1 MSLSRGM
8 SLSKSSCDKD
18 ETRRYSGES
27 MSAAR
32 DKSKVSS
39 LLDDLS
45 IESSTAI
52 RTPRERSCEEVLK
65 YSVIGKLDVER
76 TRMTVQ
82 KELALLTDRKPSK

>member
-8 SLSKSSCDKD
+8 SLSKSSCEK
-18 ETRRYSGES
+18 EEASRYTPSASCIGES

-32 DKSKVSS
+32 GDRSKTTTS

-45 IESSTAI
+45 IESSTAV

-65 YSVIGKLDVER
+65 YSVIGKLDV
-76 TRMTVQ
+76 
-82 KELALLTDRKPSK
+82 